1 MTASSKAF
9 NSMRASL
16 SAPSAPTSDFVGR
29 IKLDNVQD
37 LDLYNAHCKFLGRA
51 CPAEITVGW
60 SRSIWNSSGR
70 RLPSCLFQPRVV
82 LYPQLS
88 TISKVLALQS
98 IVHPSCPLAVQTS
111 PYFLFNS
118 FASRK
123 SDSNTSPRK
132 HKYASAGAAFY
143 IVPVLH
149 LSSLSEEKFGPQSG
163 LSRKHK

>member
-1 MTASSKAF
+1 MRIS
-9 NSMRASL
+9 NSPRESL
-16 SAPSAPTSDFVGR
+16 ERSAPSTST
-29 IKLDNVQD
+29 
-37 LDLYNAHCKFLGRA
+37 
-51 CPAEITVGW
+51 P
-60 SRSIWNSSGR
+60 
-70 RLPSCLFQPRVV
+70 RLASCLFQPRVV

-132 HKYASAGAAFY
+132 HKYASARAAFY
-143 IVPVLH
+143 IVPVLLLH
-149 LSSLSEEKFGPQSG
+149 LSSLSEKKFGPQSG
-163 LSRKHK
+163 LSRKHKQLAAAAAMLDLTFLIQSSQASTTKSLPKIA